1 MITEVIKRDGSVE
14 KFDANKLSKWAEWAG
29 DFGVDWFAIVG
40 DAYKMCHNKC
50 TTKDLHAALV
60 NACLDKRTSPHFLMA
75 GRLMVGELYKDVF
88 GGVDNIPTLSSF
100 YHKMIEEGYWEDMGY
115 SEEELTVL
123 NSVIDHTAYFK
134 LSSTQVR
141 QDIQKYLISDVTT
154 KQVKETP
161 QFALMRQAMGAHKHQ
176 PSERRLQ
183 DVVSAYEDL
192 KKGWIN
198 TPTPNKTNL
207 GTHKRSYA
215 SCCASMAKDA
225 LGSIEAQNH
234 INYVMTAASAGQ
246 GNYLQVRSF
255 GDKVRGGVIKHGGK
269 LPYMR
274 LQQEENR
281 ANMQGSR
288 GGAVTQHINAL
299 DPEIFTLL
307 ALRNPTTVADKR
319 IDKMDYSLQVNESFN
334 ERAKKNADW
343 LLISV
348 KDAPDL
354 YEHFFDEDMSVF
366 DSLMDKYI
374 AAGKGEVVKARNV
387 LIQHIIEDE
396 VVGRQYEFN
405 ATNVNRHKAF
415 KETVV
420 QSNLCVTPETKILT
434 KEGYKEIGG
443 LEGKQIDV
451 WNGEQWS
458 NVLVQKTGTEQE
470 IVRVVTKD
478 GYELECTPYHK
489 FYKVEGQ
496 RHGKPKEVEVRAIDL
511 KKGDKLVKFGLPV
524 IEGSEHLDKA
534 WLNGFHTGDG
544 CQVRGVAHIY
554 FYHDKRKLIK
564 DVLHLADGHYID
576 EAQNRELLRVSG
588 LKPKYF
594 VPDCS
599 YTIESRLEWLAGL
612 LDSDGTL
619 CFNGETQAFQIGS
632 IDREFLKQVQ
642 LMLQTCGVG
651 SKVTKNTDGGMR
663 PLPAN
668 DGSGE
673 SKLFM
678 CQTSYR
684 LLIGNGGVS
693 KLQDLGLRTRRLK
706 PTAHR
711 PNRECSQFIKVEGVY
726 SDGRI
731 SDTYCFNEPLR
742 NRGMFNGILT
752 GQCQELAEPT
762 KPYEHVTD
770 LYKRSD
776 DVEGEVAMC
785 NLAAIPV
792 GVVSLKQE
800 DYEELAYRTLLMV
813 DNTIDIAEIPLPH
826 VDYTAKQRRS
836 VMVGITDLAHAM
848 ADRGLFYSDIQGK
861 NFIHRLAEMHA
872 YSLIKASV
880 RLAKEKGKCGW
891 FHKTRY
897 SEGWL
902 PIDTY
907 NKNVDKVHTQ
917 PLLCDWEGLRADILK
932 YGMRNSALIGHMPC
946 ESSSIRNGDTN
957 SLYPVREGVVT
968 KVSGNT
974 VNVFIA
980 PEWER
985 LQSFYELAW
994 DVPYKDLID
1003 MYAIVQKFTDQAISA
1018 DIYHKFEKGKDKKVS
1033 LKMLLEQYFYRHD
1046 MGLKTR
1052 YYKNFATDIAIIEQE
1067 ESCSGGSCKL

>member
-88 GGVDNIPTLSSF
+88 GGVDNIPTLPSF

-115 SEEELTVL
+115 SEEELTLL
-123 NSVIDHTAYFK
+123 NSVIDHTADFK

-154 KQVKETP
+154 KRVKETP

-215 SCCASMAKDA
+215 SCCASMAKDT

-281 ANMQGSR
+281 ANMQGCYDGQTEILTEIGWVRFDNLQDGLKVAQVFDDGSSNFVVPKAKYVYDYEGEMVTFNSPRRGVDLLVTPNHRMVSWDIRKTQQALKEGEYQVDAHHVMGASHRVTEAADFTASRNNGIRKAVKVVGEGKTKLSAQERFEIAFQADGGQYCTDNYGYTFRFAKERKIAEFESLLSDVGYNYSKTVQKTGVTSFYVNVGKKLSKLFQYNLAEVTWEWAEQFLNEVVKWDGCLTIDSSKYGITYSTTEEKNAAFVQAVAVIAGWHSSISIRPASGNRKPLYKVLAMKDGGVTSSRAWKKSLVPFKGKVYCVEVETGMVVVRRNNMPIVCGNSR

-354 YEHFFDEDMSVF
+354 YEHFFEEDMSVF

-374 AAGKGEVVKARNV
+374 AAGKGEVVKARDV

-415 KETVV
+415 KEPIV
-420 QSNLCVTPETKILT
+420 QSNL
-434 KEGYKEIGG
+434 
-443 LEGKQIDV
+443 
-451 WNGEQWS
+451 
-458 NVLVQKTGTEQE
+458 
-470 IVRVVTKD
+470 
-478 GYELECTPYHK
+478 
-489 FYKVEGQ
+489 
-496 RHGKPKEVEVRAIDL
+496 
-511 KKGDKLVKFGLPV
+511 
-524 IEGSEHLDKA
+524 
-534 WLNGFHTGDG
+534 
-544 CQVRGVAHIY
+544 
-554 FYHDKRKLIK
+554 
-564 DVLHLADGHYID
+564 
-576 EAQNRELLRVSG
+576 
-588 LKPKYF
+588 
-594 VPDCS
+594 
-599 YTIESRLEWLAGL
+599 
-612 LDSDGTL
+612 
-619 CFNGETQAFQIGS
+619 
-632 IDREFLKQVQ
+632 
-642 LMLQTCGVG
+642 
-651 SKVTKNTDGGMR
+651 
-663 PLPAN
+663 
-668 DGSGE
+668 
-673 SKLFM
+673 
-678 CQTSYR
+678 
-684 LLIGNGGVS
+684 
-693 KLQDLGLRTRRLK
+693 
-706 PTAHR
+706 
-711 PNRECSQFIKVEGVY
+711 
-726 SDGRI
+726 
-731 SDTYCFNEPLR
+731 
-742 NRGMFNGILT
+742 
-752 GQCQELAEPT
+752 CQELAEPT
-762 KPYEHVTD
+762 KPYEHITD

-800 DYEELAYRTLLMV
+800 NYEELAYRTLLMV

-848 ADRGLFYSDIQGK
+848 ADRGLFYSNIQGK

-957 SLYPVREGVVT
+957 SLYPIREGVVT

-1052 YYKNFATDIAIIEQE
+1052 YYKNFATDIAVIEQE